1 MLKLYKSIADNS
13 GGPSVERQSFG
24 ATFNISD
31 WVEDGN
37 NFYINFQHNLNTF
50 SVIIQVYD
58 MSNNN
63 VTSITTQ
70 IVDKNNVKIISTEK
84 FAGRITI
91 IGG

>member
-1 MLKLYKSIADNS
+1 MLKLYKSS
-13 GGPSVERQSFG
+13 RQPFS
-24 ATFNISD
+24 ATFNIDD
-31 WVEDGN
+31 WTEDGN